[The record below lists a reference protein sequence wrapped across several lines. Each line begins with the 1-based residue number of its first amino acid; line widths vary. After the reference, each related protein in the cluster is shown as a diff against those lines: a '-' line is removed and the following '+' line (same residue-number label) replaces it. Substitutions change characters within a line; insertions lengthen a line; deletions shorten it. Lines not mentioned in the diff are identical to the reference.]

1 MKGIKRTFILF
12 VCFALL
18 LSLASCAQGQV
29 NEERLPGGVPDGTE
43 PGGGPQ
49 PPTGDGPQSPA
60 GGPSEN
66 EGHNGFYLD
75 EYAEIEDST
84 FEDTRVG
91 PGQGTL
97 LYTVTSV
104 ELYDSL
110 EAAGISEESYAVA
123 GEEKYDHYIKI
134 DMTVQNVDITDIS
147 HDYSI
152 NSFDLQ
158 CRLYMLEPVWFSL
171 GGLEDEDGRGYFHY
185 KLPPTGESMEISVAW
200 GVEDSELTKLRDA
213 GSIWLTYGINVW
225 QKMKLEGLL

>member
-1 MKGIKRTFILF
+1 MSIPEKALAILLS
-12 VCFALL
+12 ALL
-18 LSLASCAQGQV
+18 ALSLASCAQGQV
-29 NEERLPGGVPDGTE
+29 NEDRLPGGVPGGQGSGDGTQGSATGGAQE
-43 PGGGPQ
+43 DEDLYPPG
-49 PPTGDGPQSPA
+49 
-60 GGPSEN
+60 
-66 EGHNGFYLD
+66 LD
-75 EYAEIEDST
+75 DYADVKDST
-84 FEDTRVG
+84 FEDTRSE
-91 PGQGTL
+91 PGGGTL

-134 DMTVQNVDITDIS
+134 DMTIQNVDITDIS
-147 HDYSI
+147 HDFSI

>member
-1 MKGIKRTFILF
+1 MSIPKKALAILLS
-12 VCFALL
+12 AMLA

-29 NEERLPGGVPDGTE
+29 NEDRLPGGVPGGQRSGDSTQGSATGGAQE
-43 PGGGPQ
+43 DEDLYPPG
-49 PPTGDGPQSPA
+49 
-60 GGPSEN
+60 
-66 EGHNGFYLD
+66 LD
-75 EYAEIEDST
+75 DYTDVKGST
-84 FEDTRVG
+84 FEDTRSE
-91 PGQGTL
+91 PGGGTL

-110 EAAGISEESYAVA
+110 EAAGISEESYTVA

-134 DMTVQNVDITDIS
+134 DMTIQNVDITDIN
-147 HDYSI
+147 HDFSI

>member
-1 MKGIKRTFILF
+1 MSIPEKALAILLS
-12 VCFALL
+12 ALL
-18 LSLASCAQGQV
+18 ALSLASCAQGQV
-29 NEERLPGGVPDGTE
+29 NEDRLPGGVPGGQGSGDGTQGSATGGAQE
-43 PGGGPQ
+43 DEDLYPPG
-49 PPTGDGPQSPA
+49 
-60 GGPSEN
+60 
-66 EGHNGFYLD
+66 LD
-75 EYAEIEDST
+75 DYADVKDST
-84 FEDTRVG
+84 FEDTRSE
-91 PGQGTL
+91 PGGGTL

-147 HDYSI
+147 HDFSI

>member
-1 MKGIKRTFILF
+1 MNIPKKVLAILLS
-12 VCFALL
+12 ALL
-18 LSLASCAQGQV
+18 ALSLASCAQGQV
-29 NEERLPGGVPDGTE
+29 NENRLPGGVPGGQGSGDGTQGSATGGAQE
-43 PGGGPQ
+43 DEDLCPPG
-49 PPTGDGPQSPA
+49 
-60 GGPSEN
+60 
-66 EGHNGFYLD
+66 LD
-75 EYAEIEDST
+75 DYTDVKDST
-84 FEDTRVG
+84 FEDTRSE
-91 PGQGTL
+91 PGGGTL

-147 HDYSI
+147 HDFSI

-158 CRLYMLEPVWFSL
+158 CQLYMLEPVWFSL

-200 GVEDSELTKLRDA
+200 GVEDSKLTKLRDA
-213 GSIWLTYGINVW
+213 SGIWLTYGINVW

>member
-1 MKGIKRTFILF
+1 MSIPEKALAILLS
-12 VCFALL
+12 ALL
-18 LSLASCAQGQV
+18 ALSLASCAQGQV
-29 NEERLPGGVPDGTE
+29 NEDRLPGGVPGGQGSGDGTQGSATGGAQE
-43 PGGGPQ
+43 DEDLYPPG
-49 PPTGDGPQSPA
+49 
-60 GGPSEN
+60 
-66 EGHNGFYLD
+66 LD
-75 EYAEIEDST
+75 DYADVRDST
-84 FEDTRVG
+84 FEDTRSE
-91 PGQGTL
+91 PGGGTL

-134 DMTVQNVDITDIS
+134 DMTIQNVDITDIS
-147 HDYSI
+147 HDFSI

-158 CRLYMLEPVWFSL
+158 CQHYMLEPVWFSL

-200 GVEDSELTKLRDA
+200 GLEDSKLTKLRDA

>member
-1 MKGIKRTFILF
+1 MSIPEKALAILLS
-12 VCFALL
+12 ALL
-18 LSLASCAQGQV
+18 ALSLASCAQGQV
-29 NEERLPGGVPDGTE
+29 NEDRLPGGVPGGQGSGDGTQGSATGGAQE
-43 PGGGPQ
+43 DEDLYPPG
-49 PPTGDGPQSPA
+49 
-60 GGPSEN
+60 
-66 EGHNGFYLD
+66 LD
-75 EYAEIEDST
+75 DYADVKDST
-84 FEDTRVG
+84 FEDTRSE
-91 PGQGTL
+91 PGGGTL

-147 HDYSI
+147 HDFSI

-158 CRLYMLEPVWFSL
+158 CQLYMLEPVWFSL

>member
-1 MKGIKRTFILF
+1 MNIPKKALAILLSAM
-12 VCFALL
+12 FA

-29 NEERLPGGVPDGTE
+29 NEDRLPGGVHGGQGSGDGTQGSATGGAQE
-43 PGGGPQ
+43 DEDLYPPG
-49 PPTGDGPQSPA
+49 
-60 GGPSEN
+60 
-66 EGHNGFYLD
+66 LD
-75 EYAEIEDST
+75 DYADVKDST
-84 FEDTRVG
+84 FEDTRSE
-91 PGQGTL
+91 PGGGTL

-110 EAAGISEESYAVA
+110 EDAGISEESYAVA

-134 DMTVQNVDITDIS
+134 DMTIQNVDITDIS
-147 HDYSI
+147 HDFSI

-200 GVEDSELTKLRDA
+200 GLEDSKLTKLRDA

>member
-1 MKGIKRTFILF
+1 MSIPKKALAILLS
-12 VCFALL
+12 VMLA
-18 LSLASCAQGQV
+18 LSLASCGQGKV
-29 NEERLPGGVPDGTE
+29 NEDRLPGGVHGGHM
-43 PGGGPQ
+43 PGNDTQDSTIGGAQ
-49 PPTGDGPQSPA
+49 EDKGLYPPG
-60 GGPSEN
+60 
-66 EGHNGFYLD
+66 LD
-75 EYAEIEDST
+75 DYADVKDST
-84 FEDTRVG
+84 FEDTRSE
-91 PGQGTL
+91 PGGGTL

-134 DMTVQNVDITDIS
+134 DMTVQNVDITDIN
-147 HDYSI
+147 HDFSI